1 MRVTIVTLDNHLTG
15 AVGRVRSQLAREAPG
30 LELTVHAASNW
41 AASPDSLKACIED
54 IGQANIVIAT
64 ISVGTRP
71 FGVAVNPAGTRAY
84 VSNSNAAPLGP
95 DTVSVINTA
104 TNTVVA
110 TIVVGDSPDGLAL
123 TPDGDFLYVTSTSD
137 DTIWVINTAT
147 NTVTDTFAV
156 GDRPTEIAVGYV

>member
-1 MRVTIVTLDNHLTG
+1 MCPQTRVAEHPLEIIGAQLGVWLGSVGWRILRPDNEHARATI
-15 AVGRVRSQLAREAPG
+15 AVGDAPRS
-30 LELTVHAASNW
+30 
-41 AASPDSLKACIED
+41 
-54 IGQANIVIAT
+54 
-64 ISVGTRP
+64 
-71 FGVAVNPAGTRAY
+71 VAVNSAGTRAY

-110 TIVVGDSPDGLAL
+110 TIVVGDFPDGLAL

-156 GDRPTEIAVGYV
+156 GDRPTELAVGYV